1 METIFQILIILTA
14 IAGLIVSYY
23 VRRKKQKSLNQMA
36 CPMDGSCEKVVSSEY
51 SKFLGFPVEIMGM
64 IYYIVVAAAY
74 IIYLIAPFQ
83 APTWFVFGVLMASMA
98 AVLFSAYLTFIQAF
112 ALKMWC
118 TLCLISAA
126 FCGLIMLF
134 SVPASTI
141 GLTALLAEFQLLLYL
156 GLLFGVAVGLGASVI
171 GDFFLLKFIQDFE
184 ITEQQA
190 DTIKSMYHLIW
201 FGLAFVVV
209 SGISLYLAES
219 EYLISDGELILAS
232 AATGIIILNN
242 SFLNYYVA
250 PNLEDFAF
258 LKEEVTQKIEHAR
271 KAAFSMSCISIV
283 SWLALFILVIV
294 GSPYTF
300 EITGM
305 IYGLALIA
313 ALFAGLALDI
323 FENYRANSF

>member
-14 IAGLIVSYY
+14 IGGLIVSYY

-64 IYYIVVAAAY
+64 LYYIVVAAAY
-74 IIYLIAPFQ
+74 IVYLAAPFQ
-83 APTWFVFGVLMASMA
+83 APAWFVFGVLMASMA

-141 GLTALLAEFQLLLYL
+141 GLAALLAEFQTLLYL
-156 GLLFGVAVGLGASVI
+156 GLIFGVAIGLGASII

-190 DTIKSMYHLIW
+190 ETLKSMYHLIW

-209 SGISLYLAES
+209 SGASLYIAES
-219 EYLISDGELILAS
+219 EQLVQGGELLIAT

-250 PNLEDFAF
+250 PKLEDFAF
-258 LKEEVTQKIEHAR
+258 FEEQITPTIDHAR

-283 SWLALFILVIV
+283 SWLALFALVIV
-294 GSPYTF
+294 GTPFSF
-300 EITGM
+300 EITAI
-305 IYGLALIA
+305 IYGVAVIGA
-313 ALFAGLALDI
+313 IFAGLALDL
-323 FENYRANSF
+323 FEKHRAETF